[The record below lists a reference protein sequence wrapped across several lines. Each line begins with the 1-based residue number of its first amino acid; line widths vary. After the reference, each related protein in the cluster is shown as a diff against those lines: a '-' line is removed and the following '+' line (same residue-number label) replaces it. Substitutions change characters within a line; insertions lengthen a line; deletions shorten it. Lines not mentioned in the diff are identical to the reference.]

1 MLEKY
6 FLRPPQMADL
16 DAVFDL
22 ILCCDRR
29 DVGFEDSDKEDLLHD
44 WQGIDL
50 AQDAWLAFDA
60 SGALRGYAACLP
72 WGEGIC
78 LVLHDEP
85 GTEQSDLFQGLLLL
99 AEKRAENILCG
110 MQNEK
115 KRSILTYV
123 SESANYQNACLKN
136 AGYVIKK
143 YIFNMHRDL
152 QGNLPEP
159 QLPAGVSIRT
169 MVQGQ
174 DEQAIHALIQAGF
187 DWRERQPQPFE
198 DWKKFMLRPELFD
211 ASLWFMAVRRN
222 KIVGACLCFRY
233 STMGWVRQLAVNK
246 TERGQGVGRALL
258 EHAFRV
264 FQTMGMP
271 MVGLAVESANL
282 HAVHF
287 YQTAGMVKAV
297 HLNEYVK
304 EVNA

>member
-6 FLRPPQMADL
+6 YLRPPQMADL

-22 ILCCDRR
+22 ILRCDRR

-50 AQDAWLAFDA
+50 ARDAWLAFDV
-60 SGALRGYAACLP
+60 SGSLRGYAACLP
-72 WGEGIC
+72 WGEGIY
-78 LVLHDEP
+78 LVLHDDP

-99 AEKRAENILCG
+99 AEKRAEIILRG
-110 MQNEK
+110 MQDEK
-115 KRSILTYV
+115 KRSMLAYV
-123 SESANYQNACLKN
+123 SESAGHQNACLKN

-152 QGNLPEP
+152 QGVLPEL
-159 QLPAGVSIRT
+159 QLPAGVSIRP

-174 DEQAIHALIQAGF
+174 DEQAIHALIQSGF

-198 DWKKFMLRPELFD
+198 DWQKFMLRPELFD
-211 ASLWFMAVRRN
+211 ASLWFLAARGK

-233 STMGWVRQLAVNK
+233 SSMGWVRQLAVDK
-246 TERGQGVGRALL
+246 TERGHGIGRALM

-264 FQTMGMP
+264 FQSLGMHK
-271 MVGLAVESANL
+271 VGLAVESVNL

-304 EVNA
+304 EVKA

>member
-1 MLEKY
+1 MT
-6 FLRPPQMADL
+6 
-16 DAVFDL
+16 
-22 ILCCDRR
+22 
-29 DVGFEDSDKEDLLHD
+29 
-44 WQGIDL
+44 
-50 AQDAWLAFDA
+50 QD
-60 SGALRGYAACLP
+60 
-72 WGEGIC
+72 
-78 LVLHDEP
+78 
-85 GTEQSDLFQGLLLL
+85 
-99 AEKRAENILCG
+99 
-110 MQNEK
+110 
-115 KRSILTYV
+115 
-123 SESANYQNACLKN
+123 
-136 AGYVIKK
+136 
-143 YIFNMHRDL
+143 
-152 QGNLPEP
+152 
-159 QLPAGVSIRT
+159 
-169 MVQGQ
+169 Q